1 VAPSE
6 DNNFEQDSMSGR
18 RVRQTVLDAAETIVS
33 FAVSATKSLLRSK
46 ILLSGAFAV
55 LLLLVAIPILFEADM
70 PPVAADGTLKCYDG
84 AGNHEPCVA
93 RATTPPSRSN
103 GPTTAA
109 VRPPSWMTTALFQQS
124 SWAATAGDQQAS
136 WATSEGDRQASLAT
150 SEDDRQE
157 SLTTAEADQP
167 ANSTSAPAA
176 RRSVKWGRRQAMAA
190 CRRHLIPCFF
200 STLRKGLTRIAYVAA
215 SMARP
220 PREHL

>member
-1 VAPSE
+1 
-6 DNNFEQDSMSGR
+6 MSGR
-18 RVRQTVLDAAETIVS
+18 RVRQTVLDAAETIVL
-33 FAVSATKSLLRSK
+33 FAVNATKSLLRSK

-93 RATTPPSRSN
+93 QATAPPSRSD
-103 GPTTAA
+103 GPATAD
-109 VRPPSWMTTALFQQS
+109 VRPPSWMTTALFQRS
-124 SWAATAGDQQAS
+124 SWAAIAGERQAG
-136 WATSEGDRQASLAT
+136 WATSEGDRQTAQTALAT

-157 SLTTAEADQP
+157 GLRQEGLVTAEGDQP
-167 ANSTSAPAA
+167 ANSTSAPVG
-176 RRSVKWGRRQAMAA
+176 RRNAKWGRRQAAAA